1 MSARDLHGWA
11 EISPAGPIE
20 AGSTGTWLITY
31 HAGERGIDDGGS
43 IKFAWRDTSDWGTP
57 QFAEPGAADFASV
70 ATTGAAELRAAYER
84 QRYIRPWR
92 RCVTVD
98 VFDGWLRQGDTVT
111 LTLGDTSGGSPG
123 SRAQTF
129 INDTFEFR
137 VAVDWAGAWQYTVV
151 PSPVVQ
157 VTGGRPYRVVAVG
170 PSVTAPGSPGWLGVR
185 VEDRWGNVCRDFAG
199 RIELDADG
207 LSGLPERYTFQSG
220 DGGAHRFEGV
230 RATAPGVHR
239 VTVRADG
246 LEAATV
252 NPLVCR
258 AAQGGPHSYWG
269 DLHGQSNETVG
280 TGPVSAHFT
289 YARDVAFVDF
299 AGHQGNDLQI
309 TDAVWT
315 EIKRQANGH
324 DEPGRYVAFVGW
336 EWSGTTAS
344 GGDRNVY
351 YTQPDGPLHRSSRVL
366 VGDAPRA
373 DGADADAPHV
383 RDLYAALRGH
393 AAGPVIVP
401 HMGGRRAEL
410 SWHDPELEPVIEV
423 LSEWGEFEW
432 FLRDALER
440 GYQIGFVCGSD
451 DHKGRPGTANP
462 GRSTFGVNGG
472 LACVFADKL
481 SREGILS
488 ALRARRCYGTSGPRI
503 HVEASADGHPV
514 GAAFDADAAPQI
526 SVSVAGT
533 APVERIDCFRGT
545 ELLATFPERLPR
557 VEDRVRVSWAG
568 ARNRDRQRMLRWDGS
583 LSIAGGTF
591 GAAEGWAF
599 DSAAEGLEETSRD
612 RITWRS
618 VTTGDADGLLV
629 NVEGPDTAT
638 LSFHSGV
645 LQHRASLGEVRRQP
659 VTVAGP
665 GIDTRLA
672 IEMAPTGSGLDVA
685 TTFRDGAAPPGRH
698 AYWLRITQIDGA
710 KAWLSPWYVTIE

>member
-11 EISPAGPIE
+11 EIAPSGPIE
-20 AGSTGTWLITY
+20 AGSTGTWRITY
-31 HAGERGIDDGGS
+31 HAGERGVDDGGS

-57 QFAEPGAADFASV
+57 QFTEPGAADFASV
-70 ATTGAAELRAAYER
+70 ATTGAAALRAGYER

-111 LTLGDTSGGSPG
+111 LTLGDTTGGSPG

-157 VTGGRPYRVVAVG
+157 VTGGRPHRLVAVG
-170 PSVTAPGSPGWLGVR
+170 PSVIAPGSPGWLGVR

-207 LSGLPERYTFQSG
+207 LHGLPERYTFQPG
-220 DGGAHRFEGV
+220 DGGAHRFRDV
-230 RATAPGVHR
+230 RAAAPGVHR
-239 VTVRADG
+239 VTVRAEG
-246 LEAATV
+246 LDAATA

-258 AAQGGPHSYWG
+258 ASHGGPQPYWG

-289 YARDVAFVDF
+289 YARDVAFADF

-309 TDAVWT
+309 TEAIWD

-351 YTQPDGPLHRSSRVL
+351 YAGADGPLHRSSRVL

-393 AAGPVIVP
+393 AAGPLIVP
-401 HMGGRRAEL
+401 HMGGRRADL
-410 SWHDPELEPVIEV
+410 RWHDPELEPVIEV

-432 FLRDALER
+432 FLREALER
-440 GYQIGFVCGSD
+440 GHRVGFVCGSD

-472 LACVFADKL
+472 LACVLADEL
-481 SREGILS
+481 TREGILS

-503 HVEASADGHPV
+503 QVEASADGHPV
-514 GAAFDADAAPQI
+514 GAAFQAASAPRI
-526 SVSVAGT
+526 DVSVAGT

-545 ELLATFPERLPR
+545 ELVATFPERLPR
-557 VEDRVRVSWAG
+557 AADRVRVSWTG

-599 DSAAEGLEETSRD
+599 DSAAEGLEETGRD

-629 NVEGPDTAT
+629 GVEGPDTAT
-638 LSFHSGV
+638 FSFHTAV
-645 LQHRASLGEVRRQP
+645 LEHGASLGEVRRQP
-659 VTVAGP
+659 VTVPGP
-665 GIDTRLA
+665 GIDTRLVM
-672 IEMAPTGSGLDVA
+672 EMAPTGSGLEIA
-685 TTFRDGAAPPGRH
+685 TTFPHSAAPPGRH
-698 AYWLRITQIDGA
+698 AYWLRITQVDGA